1 MAKLM
6 HCGHQGPVN
15 AGEERLLRF
24 LEVKL
29 PDNYLILSNIELAY
43 LNPKNHQVQ
52 YLEYDCMVVTPHA
65 IYNIE
70 NKDFSGRLEGD
81 DNYWYLND
89 RETRNPHKTLRFKTS
104 VLASK
109 LKEKNPLWA
118 KAWIQSIVSLSHPH
132 QSIQGLWGAHIKAT
146 FNLNDKLIAHIT
158 EADQVG
164 RDKDEIADF
173 YLAIADE
180 ICGTSSLKTPDKKT
194 EVEGYEIIEI
204 LEQEPNYTEYLVK
217 PKGVTS
223 AIRKRIREYA
233 LDMPNLPF
241 EQSEKR
247 KRLIQN
253 QYNALNKIKTNPF
266 ILNVQFKLDP
276 ENHTFYE
283 ITDYLDENS
292 LRAEL
297 KRKTFTLDEK
307 LNIVFNLISAL
318 KAAHEQ
324 NVFHRDVSPE
334 NVFLAGGYAC
344 LGNFGKSYFADHH
357 EEGYTVM
364 PTINEAT
371 ATPYH
376 ALELASRDASRASDI
391 YSLAILTYELFVDQ
405 VPVES
410 PFELN
415 RLGGKL
421 PLERKPS
428 VVNPAAPKWLDAFC
442 DHTILTDPDERWDN
456 LEEMEAF
463 LKKAAKPDETIL
475 ASTQVPVSNDE
486 CKFEIGSR
494 ILDYTIYQH
503 LGHGGYSQVYKVKH
517 NLQSKAEFAMKVFN
531 ESVHASSVTDEYN
544 ALIDLAHPN
553 IVKFKWNG
561 TLPTGQFYTLME
573 FLEGENLKE
582 YTKGPK
588 SLPIYKVFQ
597 VAKDI
602 LSALVLMQQME
613 PAIYHRDIKPPN
625 IVWDQGKRFVLI
637 DFNVASVVE
646 NNLDHVGT
654 NPYLA
659 PDLIM
664 GNNRVNWDTTADSFA
679 LGITL
684 YELACKTYP
693 WTGSM
698 KMPQI
703 GKAPD
708 APQVHNPKLS
718 DSFSAF
724 LLKAIATKM
733 EDRFASAQAMLNA
746 LLAIGENNVLQVEP
760 TEAFSSASEK
770 AVDQNIV
777 SYINSLYS
785 QSRHGNAGTRAGDKN
800 TLYDDLTYTE
810 TKLDKQL
817 IPDILDGRYKLVII
831 TGNAGDGK
839 TAFIRK
845 IEGKANN
852 VQKLAHRNGANFNIN
867 GLTYQSNYDGSQDED
882 EKANDEVL
890 AAFFKPFENLSD
902 YTQSLEGR
910 IIAINEGRLVEFLQ
924 TVSTYKHLADTIEN
938 YFYTEGKTKLPA
950 GLLII
955 NLNLRSV
962 VAAGDNQESLFKQQ
976 VKLLTKKELWNKCET
991 CPVATNCFIKYN
1003 VSSLNDSAVGG
1014 EIIERMEWL
1023 LRTVSLKRELHIT
1036 MRDLRSFIAFT
1047 LTRDYQCHEMQ
1058 SLSEALNGAYLT
1070 WWKLYYFNISDNTAT
1085 DTGQQDRL
1093 IKLIRETDI
1102 AETAVPSLDRDLY
1115 FGLHQPEN
1123 FLDFEERTDHL
1134 LDQFNDRKIMI
1145 PLHDQ
1150 TEQIQKDILA
1160 TQKIVVRHQYFE
1172 GKINYRFRLPY
1183 HSVFDFYDLLKGKNE
1198 EQDQMMLDTKL
1209 GISKAISLNEGCDN
1223 EKVYNHNLVLSSAQI
1238 QDPISKSYRLFALSH
1253 FELLINSSKH
1263 LTSYLE
1269 YEPDCL
1275 IFRSKTDKKVALTI
1289 SLDLF
1294 EMLYFIGQGYSPSLN
1309 DIRGRFVELQIF
1321 KNLLEN
1327 QEYKEVIVTEDN
1339 ESFYS
1344 IKIGDQ
1350 NKLMLQ
1356 PLS

>member
-1 MAKLM
+1 MAELM
-6 HCGHQGPVN
+6 HCGNHQGPVN
-15 AGEERLLRF
+15 SGEERLLKF
-24 LEVKL
+24 LEVNL
-29 PDNYLILSNIELAY
+29 PDNCLILSNIELAY

-52 YLEYDCMVVTPHA
+52 YLEYDCIIVTPHA

-109 LKEKNPLWA
+109 LKDKNAFWG

-132 QSIQGLWGAHIKAT
+132 QSIKGLWGTHIKAT
-146 FNLNDKLIAHIT
+146 YTLDDKLIAYIS
-158 EADQVG
+158 EADRVG
-164 RDKDEIADF
+164 RETDEILEF
-173 YLAIADE
+173 YKEIAEE
-180 ICGTSSLKTPDKKT
+180 ICGTTSLKSPDKKI

-204 LEQEPNYTEYLVK
+204 LDQEPNYTEYLVK

-233 LDMPNLPF
+233 LDIPNLPL
-241 EQSEKR
+241 EQREKR
-247 KRLIQN
+247 KHLIQN
-253 QYNALNKIKTNPF
+253 QYNALIKIKTNPF

-297 KRKTFTLDEK
+297 KRKTFTFDEK
-307 LNIVFNLISAL
+307 INIIFNLISAL

-324 NVFHRDVSPE
+324 NVFHRDINPE

-344 LGNFGKSYFADHH
+344 LGNFGKSYFADHQ
-357 EEGYTVM
+357 EDGYTVM
-364 PTINEAT
+364 PTINETT

-376 ALELASRDASRASDI
+376 ALELAARDASRASDI
-391 YSLAILTYELFVDQ
+391 YSLAILTYELFVDK

-428 VVNPAAPKWLDAFC
+428 RINPAVPQWLDVFC
-442 DHTILTDPDERWDN
+442 DHTILTDPDERWDS
-456 LEEMEAF
+456 LEEMEVF
-463 LKKAAKPDETIL
+463 LKKATKSEETL
-475 ASTQVPVSNDE
+475 SSLPGPVRIDE
-486 CKFEIGSR
+486 CNFEIGSR
-494 ILDYTIYQH
+494 ILEYTIYQH
-503 LGHGGYSQVYKVKH
+503 LGQGGYSQVYKVKH
-517 NLQSKAEFAMKVFN
+517 NLQGSNYAMKVFN

-544 ALIDLAHPN
+544 ALRNLVHPN
-553 IVKFKWNG
+553 IVKFSWNG
-561 TLPTGQFYTLME
+561 VLPTGQFYTLME
-573 FLEGENLKE
+573 LLEGENLKE
-582 YTKGPK
+582 YAKGPK
-588 SLPIYKVFQ
+588 SLPIYRVFQ

-602 LSALVLMQQME
+602 LGALACMQQVE
-613 PAIYHRDIKPPN
+613 PAIYHRDIKPQN

-659 PDLIM
+659 PDLII
-664 GNNRVNWDTTADSFA
+664 GNNRVNWDSSADTFA
-679 LGITL
+679 LGVTL
-684 YELACKTYP
+684 YELACKAYP
-693 WTGSM
+693 WSGSM
-698 KMPQI
+698 KMPQL
-703 GKAPD
+703 GKASDKPEL
-708 APQVHNPKLS
+708 HNTKLS
-718 DSFSAF
+718 NAFSAF
-724 LLKAIATKM
+724 LLKAIATNK
-733 EDRFASAQAMLNA
+733 EGRFTSARAMLDA
-746 LLAIGENNVLQVEP
+746 LLLIGENNLLQIEP
-760 TEAFSSASEK
+760 IETVSRVAEK
-770 AVDQNIV
+770 AIDQDIV

-785 QSRHGNAGTRAGDKN
+785 QSRYGNVGTRAGDKN
-800 TLYDDLTYTE
+800 TIYDSLTYTE

-845 IEGKANN
+845 IESKAQN
-852 VQKLAHRNGANFNIN
+852 VQKLAHGNGVTFSIN
-867 GLTYQSNYDGSQDED
+867 DLSYQSNYDGSQDED
-882 EKANDEVL
+882 QKANDDVL
-890 AAFFKPFENLSD
+890 FAFFKPFENLYD
-902 YTQSLEGR
+902 YSQASEGR
-910 IIAINEGRLVEFLQ
+910 IIAINEGRLVEFLH
-924 TVSTYKHLADTIEN
+924 TAAPYKQLADTIEN
-938 YFYTEGKTKLPA
+938 YFFTEGKTQLPE

-962 VAAGDNQESLFKQQ
+962 VAAGDHQESLFKQQ
-976 VKLLTKKELWNKCET
+976 VKLLTKKELWNRCET
-991 CPVATNCFIKYN
+991 CSAAANCFIKYN
-1003 VSSLNDSAVGG
+1003 VESLNDSAAGS

-1047 LTRDYQCHEMQ
+1047 LTRDYQCHEIQ
-1058 SLSEALNGAYLT
+1058 QLSESLNGDYIR
-1070 WWKLYYFNISDNTAT
+1070 WWKLYYFNISDNTAN
-1085 DTGQQDRL
+1085 DSAKQDRL
-1093 IKLIRETDI
+1093 IKLIRETDV

-1115 FGLHQPEN
+1115 FGLHQSEH
-1123 FLDFEERTDHL
+1123 FLDFEERTNHL

-1150 TEQIQKDILA
+1150 TDQIQKDIL
-1160 TQKIVVRHQYFE
+1160 TIQKIAVRHQYFE
-1172 GKINYRFRLPY
+1172 GKINYPSRLPY
-1183 HSVFDFYDLLKGKNE
+1183 HSVFDFHDLLIGKNGGHE
-1198 EQDQMMLDTKL
+1198 EMMTSTKQS
-1209 GISKAISLNEGCDN
+1209 IAKAISLNEGCNN
-1223 EKVYNHNLVLSSAQI
+1223 ETIYGQSLVLSSAQVK
-1238 QDPISKSYRLFALSH
+1238 DPISKSYRLFALTD
-1253 FELLINSSKH
+1253 FELIINSSQH
-1263 LTSYLE
+1263 LTNYLE
-1269 YEPDCL
+1269 YEPDSL
-1275 IFRSKTDKKVALTI
+1275 IFRSLNDRKVTLTI

-1294 EMLYFIGQGYSPSLN
+1294 EMLYFISQGYSPSLN
-1309 DIRGRFVELQIF
+1309 DIRGRFIELQIF

-1327 QEYKEVIVTEDN
+1327 QEYKEVIVTNDN
-1339 ESFYS
+1339 EIFYS
-1344 IKIGDQ
+1344 IKINSQ
-1350 NKLMLQ
+1350 NKLELQ